1 MAGFS
6 PCLALFQEVAGKP
19 GGLDGVCVSG
29 GTNCQ
34 EQRHPTE
41 LTPLMSEK
49 GQLGGIWPYYSM
61 QGN

>member
-6 PCLALFQEVAGKP
+6 PCLAPFLEVAEKP
-19 GGLDGVCVSG
+19 GGLDGGPVSG

-41 LTPLMSEK
+41 LTPLMSAK